1 MTTFL
6 VQKKMH
12 PALAAR
18 IEASVRGEND
28 RRTRERGAR
37 RGTAIARVMVLAAAL
52 VTGRACLSLRARETS
67 ELDASRNAL
76 VTDVRAKAAALGDG
90 GREVVARVLPILAR
104 SAASPSPDLVAPEV
118 AGSGLGAV
126 LARPAIY
133 VRGPTSAFVDEQTT
147 LAAARASRKDPFVVC
162 LVDPPASSDEKAI
175 LDHTRAV
182 YMGGGEART
191 RTVSHL
197 SDAMLGLPYLAE
209 SFVEKAR
216 TAKTVQE
223 VGALRRSFE
232 KAPTD
237 AAITASRAEIVIAA
251 IDEPGTGGG
260 PTELDGERAHE
271 VRVIVTELRTGRDLL
286 RLRRPVDPAWMSSTA
301 RVVYASGMDGCRL
314 ALDVRKA
321 VAAASPKAP

>member
-1 MTTFL
+1 MTTLL

-28 RRTRERGAR
+28 RRARERGAR
-37 RGTAIARVMVLAAAL
+37 RGTAVARVLVLAAAL
-52 VTGRACLSLRARETS
+52 VTGRACFTLRARETS
-67 ELDASRNAL
+67 ELDASRSAL
-76 VTDVRAKAAALGDG
+76 VGDVHAKAAALGDG
-90 GREVVARVLPILAR
+90 GREVVSRVLPILAR
-104 SAASPSPDLVAPEV
+104 HAASPSPDLVAPEV
-118 AGSGLGAV
+118 AGAGLGAL

-133 VRGPTSAFVDEQTT
+133 VRGPASAFADEQAT
-147 LAAARASRKDPFVVC
+147 LAAARTSRKDPFVVC
-162 LVDPPASSDEKAI
+162 LVDPPASGDEKAI

-197 SDAMLGLPYLAE
+197 SDAMTGLPYLAE
-209 SFVEKAR
+209 AFVEKAR

-223 VGALRRSFE
+223 VVALRRSFE
-232 KAPTD
+232 KAPLD
-237 AAITASRAEIVIAA
+237 AAIAASRAEILIAA
-251 IDEPGTGGG
+251 LDEPGTGGG
-260 PTELDGERAHE
+260 PTELDGERAHD
-271 VRVIVTELRTGRDLL
+271 VRVLISELRTGRDLV

-321 VAAASPKAP
+321 VTAASTKAP